1 MTAKEELMQYKY
13 ARKKVDET
21 LEEYQKYKDRATKM
35 TAIMSENTQRSNLN
49 SDKVGDNAIK
59 MADIS
64 REYEERWLKAENK
77 KLEVERRI
85 EELLEPYRTLLHKR
99 YIEEL
104 NFEKIAD
111 DMGYSYVRITHL
123 HGEALLEYEKM
134 TIRDKTGQV

>member
-35 TAIMSENTQRSNLN
+35 TAIMSDNPQRSNLN

-64 REYEERWLKAENK
+64 REYEERWLRAEK
-77 KLEVERRI
+77 ERLRI
-85 EELLEPYRTLLHKR
+85 EQNIDRVEEPYRTILHMR

-111 DMGYSYVRITHL
+111 CMGYTYNSITHM
-123 HGEALLEYEKM
+123 HGDALKQYKKIQDN
-134 TIRDKTGQV
+134 TN

>member
-35 TAIMSENTQRSNLN
+35 TAIMSENTQRGNLN
-49 SDKVGDNAIK
+49 SDKVGDNAVK

-64 REYEERWLKAENK
+64 REYEERWIKAEEE
-77 KLEVERRI
+77 KLRI
-85 EELLEPYRTLLHKR
+85 ESNIDRVEEPYRTLLHKR

-111 DMGYSYVRITHL
+111 DMGYTYSAITKM
-123 HGEALLEYEKM
+123 HGTALYQYMCKKM
-134 TIRDKTGQV
+134 QDSAN

>member
-35 TAIMSENTQRSNLN
+35 TAIMSDNPQRSNLN

-64 REYEERWLKAENK
+64 REYEERWLRAENK
-77 KLEVERRI
+77 KLEVERKI
-85 EELLEPYRTLLHKR
+85 EELSEPYRTLLHKR

-123 HGEALLEYEKM
+123 HGEALLEYGKM
-134 TIRDKTGQV
+134 TTHDKT

>member
-49 SDKVGDNAIK
+49 SDKVGDNAVK

-64 REYEERWLKAENK
+64 REYEERWIKAEEE
-77 KLEVERRI
+77 KLRI
-85 EELLEPYRTLLHKR
+85 EKKD
-99 YIEEL
+99 I
-104 NFEKIAD
+104 
-111 DMGYSYVRITHL
+111 
-123 HGEALLEYEKM
+123 
-134 TIRDKTGQV
+134 

>member
-49 SDKVGDNAIK
+49 SDKVGDNAVK

-64 REYEERWLKAENK
+64 REYEERWIKAEEE
-77 KLEVERRI
+77 KLRI
-85 EELLEPYRTLLHKR
+85 ESNIDRVEEPYRTLLHMK
-99 YIEEL
+99 YIEEKSL
-104 NFEKIAD
+104 EEISCKLKCNYTYACEQ
-111 DMGYSYVRITHL
+111 
-123 HGEALLEYEKM
+123 HGEALKKYEESR
-134 TIRDKTGQV
+134 TFPKTSEV